1 MKPFDADQ
9 LLTAAPGLRLLTD
22 PDSLSDYGRD
32 WTRLH
37 QPSPVAV
44 ALPDSVEQVQAI
56 VRHARSTNL
65 ALVPSGG
72 RTGLSGGAVAAAGEL
87 VVSMDRMNQIGEF
100 DPLERSVTVQAGVI
114 TEKLHDFASEQG
126 LYFPVNFASSGS
138 SQLGGNLATNA
149 GGIRVLRYG
158 LMRDWVVGLKVVTG
172 RGDILEFNQGLVKNA
187 SGYDLRHLFIG
198 SEGTLGF
205 IVEASLR
212 LTDLPPPQSVMVL
225 GLPDMASVMKVFAL
239 ARRSLNL
246 SAFEFFSDLALSKVI
261 ERSEARSPFEERA
274 PWYTLLEFDSDEDRS
289 LELFEQVARAAWV
302 IDGVISQ
309 SDAQARDLWRLRENI
324 SESISHQTPYKNDVS
339 VRVGRVPRFLQAM
352 DDLVSRHY
360 PDFEVVWFG
369 HIGDG
374 NLHLNI
380 LKPPEMDGAAF
391 SSACEEVN
399 RVVYGLVEKF
409 QGSISA
415 EHGVGLI
422 KKPYLKHTRSEEEM
436 EYLRGIRKVFDPD
449 QIINPGKLLDY

>member
-302 IDGVISQ
+302 VDGVISQ